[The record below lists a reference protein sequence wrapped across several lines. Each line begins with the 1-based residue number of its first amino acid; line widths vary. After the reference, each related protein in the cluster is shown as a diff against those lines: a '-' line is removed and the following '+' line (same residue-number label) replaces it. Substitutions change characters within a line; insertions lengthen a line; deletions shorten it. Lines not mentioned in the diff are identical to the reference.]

1 MLLDVLCHDSALNPA
16 TLGTLPTVVTEI
28 ALLRMQGNTS
38 QLENTNL
45 LITRKLKEAYIFQ
58 IPRVDSV
65 LSNLFKIICVGT
77 KCTVFLKICLQ
88 KNLCCF
94 KGMTFHVPNLVV
106 HIQFARLH
114 L

>member
-45 LITRKLKEAYIFQ
+45 LITRKLKDA
-58 IPRVDSV
+58 
-65 LSNLFKIICVGT
+65 
-77 KCTVFLKICLQ
+77 
-88 KNLCCF
+88 
-94 KGMTFHVPNLVV
+94 
-106 HIQFARLH
+106 
-114 L
+114 

>member
-1 MLLDVLCHDSALNPA
+1 MISNVLFHDSALNPA

-65 LSNLFKIICVGT
+65 LNNLFKLLCVST
-77 KCTVFLKICLQ
+77 KYGVFE
-88 KNLCCF
+88 NLF
-94 KGMTFHVPNLVV
+94 TKELMYVV
-106 HIQFARLH
+106 SKE
-114 L
+114 